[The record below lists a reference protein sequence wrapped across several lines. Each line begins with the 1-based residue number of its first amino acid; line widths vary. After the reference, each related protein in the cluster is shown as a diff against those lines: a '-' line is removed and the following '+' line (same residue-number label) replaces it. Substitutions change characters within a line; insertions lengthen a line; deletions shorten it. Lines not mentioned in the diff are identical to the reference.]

1 MQGQREDILLAAD
14 PTDPLF
20 SVQSPS
26 SDWRPA
32 VGLDVMGIR
41 TARFLWCN
49 GTCGPRQQGN
59 AMVGDV
65 LVHGGSERVSTRPW
79 SADAMVRS
87 FRYPQSGKYW
97 GMGRGR
103 RLFFL
108 FGLDGSNCPMG
119 AASNACDLLQQA
131 DKVFPFRSPFSMAQ
145 PGRTAHSMRDPN
157 IETFFSQ
164 PELHKGAL
172 RQCRS
177 FFMTHLLIS
186 FP

>member
-1 MQGQREDILLAAD
+1 MQEKREDILLAAD

-20 SVQSPS
+20 SVHDPS
-26 SDWRPA
+26 SDWRLA

-49 GTCGPRQQGN
+49 GACGPRQQGH
-59 AMVGDV
+59 AMVGNV
-65 LVHGGSERVSTRPW
+65 LVQCDSQRVSTRPC

-108 FGLDGSNCPMG
+108 FGLEG
-119 AASNACDLLQQA
+119 
-131 DKVFPFRSPFSMAQ
+131 
-145 PGRTAHSMRDPN
+145 
-157 IETFFSQ
+157 
-164 PELHKGAL
+164 
-172 RQCRS
+172 
-177 FFMTHLLIS
+177 
-186 FP
+186 